1 MFIDDTEGTYSWL
14 LEQDI
19 PIFEKGIRDAVK
31 IFMTFGMVMN
41 CLLPPPPFQTTTSR
55 GKLIDIDVKFC

>member
-31 IFMTFGMVMN
+31 IFMTFGMVLN
-41 CLLPPPPFQTTTSR
+41 CLLPPPPP
-55 GKLIDIDVKFC
+55 KLQPAEANE